1 MSKVSTEAASVHT
14 KQQLLA
20 SEKYA
25 SRRDVLSALLEDGKS
40 YTTAQVDALIEKYMK
55 GKVR

>member
-1 MSKVSTEAASVHT
+1 MSKANTEAASAHT
-14 KQQLLA
+14 KKQLLA

>member
-1 MSKVSTEAASVHT
+1 MSKVSTEASSVHT
-14 KQQLLA
+14 KKQLLS

-40 YTTAQVDALIEKYMK
+40 YTTAQVDALIEKFMK